1 MQLLKVSKIIVVQVF
16 ASKRVSG
23 VLVNLGKKVLKEDG
37 AISLGLTY
45 AHIPIGKKLY
55 ASSCSLHSEKC
66 CFILRSTNQS
76 LSIQECSLISY
87 DMRYMLV
94 LEKIVI

>member
-45 AHIPIGKKLY
+45 
-55 ASSCSLHSEKC
+55 SN
-66 CFILRSTNQS
+66 R
-76 LSIQECSLISY
+76 QEIIC
-87 DMRYMLV
+87 
-94 LEKIVI
+94 